1 MKVVIFGA
9 SGMVGQA
16 VLRECL
22 LAADVEEVLAVG
34 RSQLAIT
41 HPKLKYAILDNLFN
55 IEQIKSQLSAFD
67 ACLFCLGTSSGDR
80 SEEEYIKLNQ
90 TLPLAVAK
98 TMLDANSN
106 MRFVYI
112 SGKGTDSSESGSVAW
127 ARIKGKTENS
137 LQQMGFKAVYLLRP
151 ALIIPLNGEQSKT
164 TVYRLLY
171 RYTGWLMRAVQ
182 GFFPAM
188 ITDTEK
194 VGKAILNLVRQG
206 ESSAVIEND
215 AINKLAT
222 PLSR

>member
-34 RSQLAIT
+34 RSQLAMK
-41 HPKLKYAILDNLFN
+41 HPKLQYAVLEDLFK

-90 TLPLAVAK
+90 TLPLTVAK
-98 TMLDANSN
+98 TMLDANPR

-112 SGKGTDSSESGSVAW
+112 SGKGTDSSETGSVAW

-137 LQQMGFKAVYLLRP
+137 LLKMGFNAVYLLRP
-151 ALIIPLNGEQSKT
+151 ALIIPINGEQSKT

-182 GFFPAM
+182 GLFPGM

-194 VGKAILNLVRQG
+194 VGTAILNLVRQG
-206 ESSAVIEND
+206 ETSAVIEND
-215 AINKLAT
+215 VINKLAT
-222 PLSR
+222 QHSR